1 MMKIAERFSDHKDR
15 REHSD
20 RGPQRVATGREREG
34 FGVGLVAVVGVSAC
48 EVFRAAS
55 RDIVDLTPI

>member
-1 MMKIAERFSDHKDR
+1 
-15 REHSD
+15 
-20 RGPQRVATGREREG
+20 VVVRERES